1 MTPHAPGR
9 TGSRSGPWYSCRD
22 NGRLPSIR
30 AVWTGGVIRKVIIT
44 TVIVMITTFRLNLTI
59 IRSPLVA
66 NVGITVAAGQVIA
79 PLGHRFMS
87 R

>member
-1 MTPHAPGR
+1 
-9 TGSRSGPWYSCRD
+9 
-22 NGRLPSIR
+22 
-30 AVWTGGVIRKVIIT
+30 VIRKVIIT